1 VRTER
6 PSPPNKAP
14 TVVIT
19 SPSTGHLF
27 ETTDNISFTGSATN
41 DEDGSLT
48 GASLVWT
55 SDIDGQLGTGGS
67 INATLSAGPHKIT
80 LTATDSQKSQGSSE
94 ISVMIELGP
103 VALPAIVPNVIPHV
117 FVGSVTVSGE
127 VAADGTEVSAWVSEF
142 SSPVGEGTVSGGS
155 YVMNVSQ
162 YGAASFAGK
171 TLTFKISDADTGQT
185 YTWEKGGATV
195 LDLVGD

>member
-1 VRTER
+1 
-6 PSPPNKAP
+6 
-14 TVVIT
+14 
-19 SPSTGHLF
+19 
-27 ETTDNISFTGSATN
+27 
-41 DEDGSLT
+41 
-48 GASLVWT
+48 
-55 SDIDGQLGTGGS
+55 
-67 INATLSAGPHKIT
+67 
-80 LTATDSQKSQGSSE
+80 
-94 ISVMIELGP
+94 
-103 VALPAIVPNVIPHV
+103 
-117 FVGSVTVSGE
+117 

-185 YTWEKGGATV
+185 YIWEKGGATV